1 MKSQDNLRVKKK
13 IIIFANTIWFLD
25 KFKYELIEK
34 LLNNYLIECLY
45 LRNGPTFDKKRI
57 DSLISRGV
65 IFRRFSLRFLLKYF
79 FQTYNPYSKIRKI
92 KIYRLIVFNIS
103 PILLSS
109 LFFFNLRSSTIIVL
123 EGLGRIFSSRL
134 IFYRILKKTI
144 LVLYKKLFN
153 KCKNIVT
160 LNYCDSTY
168 LTELDIVSINKINVI
183 PGTGINIEYLDKIN
197 SYHYKEKKYIDYIA
211 RAIPDKG
218 FNIFLNTKI
227 YLNKFNKE
235 FVNIHPFRIIIPQSD
250 IDKFSKEKI
259 KFIKSIGIEIKPYI
273 SNQLDYLVNTKAIL
287 FPTKYGEGLSR
298 VVMESVYL
306 GIPLLLSR
314 NQGTEEIL
322 PYDYKY
328 FIKSNNPSSV
338 AEQLNQL
345 ILDKEYYEKILLFQK
360 NKLKMMYSIEASIDE
375 FCKLID

>member
-1 MKSQDNLRVKKK
+1 MNNQDILKLKKK

-34 LLNNYLIECLY
+34 LLNNYHIECLY
-45 LRNGPTFDKKRI
+45 LRNGPAFDPKRI
-57 DSLISRGV
+57 DSLVSRGV
-65 IFRRFSLRFLLKYF
+65 IFSRFSFGFILKYI
-79 FQTYNPYSKIRKI
+79 FQRFIPYSKIKQV
-92 KIYRLIVFNIS
+92 KLYRLIVFTIS

-123 EGLGRIFSSRL
+123 EGLGRVFSSKL
-134 IFYRILKKTI
+134 IIFRILKRFI
-144 LVLYKKLFN
+144 LVFYKLLFKN
-153 KCKNIVT
+153 CKNVVV
-160 LNYCDSTY
+160 LNYSDSTY
-168 LTELDIVSINKINVI
+168 LAELGIVSINKINVI
-183 PGTGINIEYLDKIN
+183 PGTGINTEYLDGIN
-197 SYHYKEKKYIDYIA
+197 NYDFKQKKYIDYIA

-227 YLNKFNKE
+227 YLNNFNKE
-235 FVNIHPFRIIIPQSD
+235 FVNIYPFRIIIPQSD
-250 IDKFSKEKI
+250 IDTFSKQNI
-259 KFIKSIGIEIKPYI
+259 NFIKSLGIEIKPYI
-273 SNQLDYLVNTKAIL
+273 SNQLDYLVDTKVIL

-306 GIPLLLSR
+306 GIPLLLTR

-328 FIKSNNPSSV
+328 FIKSYNPSSI
-338 AEQLNQL
+338 AEQLNEL
-345 ILDKEYYEKILLFQK
+345 INDKEYHEKILFSQK
-360 NKLKMMYSIEASIDE
+360 VKLKKMYSIKASIDE

>member
-1 MKSQDNLRVKKK
+1 MKNKENLRITKK
-13 IIIFANTIWFLD
+13 IILFANTLWFLD

-34 LLNNYLIECLY
+34 LLNDYYIECLF
-45 LRNGPTFDKKRI
+45 LRNGPTFDRKRI
-57 DSLISRGV
+57 DSLVSKGV
-65 IFRRFSLRFLLKYF
+65 IFNRFSFRFLIKYI
-79 FQTYNPYSKIRKI
+79 FQSLNPYSKIQKI
-92 KIYRLIVFNIS
+92 KLYRLIVFTIS

-134 IFYRILKKTI
+134 IIFRIIKKVL
-144 LVLYKKLFN
+144 LVLYKSLFK
-153 KCKNIVT
+153 KCKKVVT
-160 LNYCDSTY
+160 LNYSDATY
-168 LTELDIVSINKINVI
+168 LTELGIVSINKISVI
-183 PGTGINIEYLDKIN
+183 PGTGINTLYLDKIN
-197 SYHYKEKKYIDYIA
+197 NYDYKEKKYIDFIS

-235 FVNIHPFRIIIPQSD
+235 FVNIYPFRIIIPRSD

-273 SNQLDYLVNTKAIL
+273 ANQLDYLVNTKAIL

-298 VVMESVYL
+298 VVMESIYL
-306 GIPLLLSR
+306 GIPLLVSR

-328 FIKSNNPSSV
+328 FLKSNNPSSV
-338 AEQLNQL
+338 AEQLNEL
-345 ILDKEYYEKILLFQK
+345 ILDKEYYEKTLFIQK
-360 NKLKMMYSIEASIDE
+360 DKLKRMYSIKASINE
-375 FCKLID
+375 FSKLID